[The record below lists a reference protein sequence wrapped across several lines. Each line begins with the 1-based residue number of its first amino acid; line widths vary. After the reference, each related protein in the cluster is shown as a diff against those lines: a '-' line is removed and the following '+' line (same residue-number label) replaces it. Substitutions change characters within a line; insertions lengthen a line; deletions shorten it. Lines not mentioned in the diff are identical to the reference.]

1 LNLTTTPL
9 GVLHF
14 IVDLDVIGED
24 PASVLEPLLAA
35 GLPSV
40 QLRGKAYSTRELVEA
55 GAPLRDAVRAAGA
68 RFVVNGD
75 LDAARELDA
84 DGLQLPV
91 QGPSLAHAR
100 RELGSG
106 VAIGASCHDLREV
119 VAARSADWVLLS
131 PVFPT
136 RSKPGAAELGLGAFR
151 DLVAITEAPVYGLG
165 GISRDNYEDCFGA
178 GAAGVAA
185 IRAFLNAASADF
197 VRDVLAHRRI

>member
-14 IVDLDVIGED
+14 VVDLDVIGRD
-24 PASVLEPLLAA
+24 PASVLGPLLAA

-40 QLRGKAYSTRELVEA
+40 QLRGKARSTRELVEA
-55 GAPLRDAVRAAGA
+55 GGPLRDAVRAAGA
-68 RFVVNGD
+68 RFVDNGD
-75 LDAARELDA
+75 LAAARELAA
-84 DGLQLPV
+84 DGLHLPAE
-91 QGPSLAHAR
+91 GPSLAPAR